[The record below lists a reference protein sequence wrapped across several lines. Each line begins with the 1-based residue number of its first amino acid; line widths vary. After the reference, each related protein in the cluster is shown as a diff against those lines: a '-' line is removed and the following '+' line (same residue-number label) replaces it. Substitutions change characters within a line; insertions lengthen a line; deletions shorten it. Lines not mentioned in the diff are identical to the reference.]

1 MTRPLTMLE
10 AEARGLLAGAGV
22 TLFDS
27 EDAWDVWAEPN
38 CYECPHFFAM
48 DDPRAC
54 ALRPAVLYCMVSP
67 ELAGIFGF
75 GHATLEGSNDG
86 VTWEDARDVWLPP
99 ERCHFKPWRDP
110 DDDDP
115 EEEWTPVPVPPPGG
129 VKTVDDPAAI
139 FEAMQRPPAEPFTV
153 AG

>member
-22 TLFDS
+22 SLFDN

-67 ELAGIFGF
+67 ELAGLFGF
-75 GHATLEGSNDG
+75 AHAFTQANDG
-86 VTWEDARDVWLPP
+86 AGDYSREHWHAP

-115 EEEWTPVPVPPPGG
+115 EEEWTPVPVPAPGG
-129 VKTVDDPAAI
+129 VKTIDDPAAI
-139 FEAMQRPPAEPFTV
+139 FETMQRPPAESFTV